1 MCYFL
6 FLASPLT
13 LTEVRA
19 MLPPGVSADLTS
31 YAEQQLFKSLH
42 PAGQTVARLLVG
54 RCSCDLVR
62 QRLPQPREDERHLR
76 ERYRALELPRATVIQ
91 SLERHRR
98 HGPVVTPPVTGWAGA
113 LAGFVA
119 EHARNAGASL
129 FFLHFGRPELT
140 EFARRSIHHLT
151 PSQVG
156 SDHSGWLK
164 EETPTLVR

>member
-13 LTEVRA
+13 LTEVRS

-31 YAEQQLFKSLH
+31 HVEQQLFKSLH
-42 PAGQTVARLLVG
+42 PGAQTVAQLLVG

-62 QRLPQPREDERHLR
+62 PRLSQPREDERHLR
-76 ERYRALELPRATVIQ
+76 ERYRALELPRTTVIQ

-98 HGPVVTPPVTGWAGA
+98 RGPVVIPPPTGWAGA

-129 FFLHFGRPELT
+129 FFLHFGRPELGDLGS
-140 EFARRSIHHLT
+140 RSIHHLT
-151 PSQVG
+151 PGQVR
-156 SDHSGWLK
+156 SD
-164 EETPTLVR
+164 

>member
-13 LTEVRA
+13 LTEVRS

-31 YAEQQLFKSLH
+31 HAEQQLFKSLH
-42 PAGQTVARLLVG
+42 PGAQTVARLLVG

-62 QRLPQPREDERHLR
+62 QRLPNPREDERHLR
-76 ERYRALELPRATVIQ
+76 ERYRALELSRTTVIQ

-98 HGPVVTPPVTGWAGA
+98 PGPVVVPPAAGWAGA

-129 FFLHFGRPELT
+129 FFLHFGRPEPGDLG
-140 EFARRSIHHLT
+140 RSIHQLT
-151 PSQVG
+151 PSQVR
-156 SDHSGWLK
+156 SDPTGWLR
-164 EETPTLVR
+164 EETPILVR